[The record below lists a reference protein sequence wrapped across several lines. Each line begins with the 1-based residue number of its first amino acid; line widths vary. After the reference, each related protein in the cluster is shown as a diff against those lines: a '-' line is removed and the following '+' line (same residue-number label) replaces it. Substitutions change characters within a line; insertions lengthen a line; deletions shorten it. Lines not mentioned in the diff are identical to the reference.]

1 MKDER
6 IKTNR
11 PGQPPTIY
19 GGRTFKGWASYY
31 AFWGVRKPSKR
42 TICSHY
48 AECRKRGMSEE
59 EIIAA
64 QKRLW
69 LEGITAKSSTHNFP
83 PPNTY
88 N

>member
-19 GGRTFKGWASYY
+19 GGRTFKGWADYY
-31 AFWGVRKPSKR
+31 EAWGKRKPCAR
-42 TICSHY
+42 TVSSNY
-48 AECRKRGMSEE
+48 AKHKKRGMNDE
-59 EIIAA
+59 EIIEA
-64 QKRLW
+64 QKKLW
-69 LEGITAKSSTHNFP
+69 LEGIIAKSSTHNLA